1 MKFNSKKI
9 LDNAKHSAI
18 VAVAGAGANA
28 LVDVTVQSVE
38 ALAPITAE
46 PLYLN
51 LAKVAA
57 GAVLS
62 ASTKSGS
69 IVNYAGAGLATVGAS
84 NIAASLMEKYFPN
97 AKSETESAS
106 GVPFI
111 GKVRMGQRGF
121 RHAAVRGTGMAGTAF
136 MGK

>member
-1 MKFNSKKI
+1 MKFNTKKI
-9 LDNAKHSAI
+9 VENAKYSAY
-18 VAVAGAGANA
+18 VAAAGAGANA
-28 LVDVTVQSVE
+28 LMDAAVQSVE

-46 PLYLN
+46 PMYLN

-62 ASTKSGS
+62 AYTKSGS
-69 IVNYAGAGLATVGAS
+69 IGNYAGAGLATVGAS

-97 AKSETESAS
+97 AKTTD

-111 GKVRMGQRGF
+111 GKARMRMGQRGF
-121 RHAAVRGTGMAGTAF
+121 RRAAVRGAGEVPF
-136 MGK
+136 MS